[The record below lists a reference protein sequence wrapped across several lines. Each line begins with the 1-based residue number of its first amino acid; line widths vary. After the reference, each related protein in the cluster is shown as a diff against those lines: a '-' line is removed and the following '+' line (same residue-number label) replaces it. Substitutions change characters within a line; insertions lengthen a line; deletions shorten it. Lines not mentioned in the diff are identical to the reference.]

1 MNICVKN
8 VIDEDFVNYKKA
20 SMFVAFPNCSFKCE
34 KECGKKMCQNSN
46 LAKQPSIDISAADVV
61 KKYLSNPIT
70 HALVCGGLEPFDS
83 SYDLLELVT
92 EFRKESEDTIVIYT
106 GYMPEEISGQLDQL
120 RRFRNIIVKFGR
132 FVPDSESHFDSLLGV
147 NLASSNQYAE
157 RIS

>member
-1 MNICVKN
+1 MVVKD
-8 VIDEDFVNYKKA
+8 IFYEDFCNYKEPA
-20 SMFVAFPNCSFKCE
+20 MFVLFPNCTFKCE
-34 KECGKKMCQNSN
+34 RECGKEMCQNSCMTK
-46 LAKQPSIDISAADVV
+46 LPSIDISTVDVV

-83 SYDLLELVT
+83 SYDLLDLVT

-106 GYMPEEISGQLDQL
+106 GYKPEEIERQLDQL
-120 RRFRNIIVKFGR
+120 RKFPNIIVKFGR
-132 FVPDSESHFDSLLGV
+132 FVPDEEPHFDSLLGV